1 MQLLKRL
8 CETPGVSGFEREV
21 QSIVIGEL
29 ERTCDEVHTD
39 RVGNVIGR
47 KKAVKRA
54 SRKKPLKIMFAA
66 HVDEIGFM
74 VRHIDDDGFISFAP
88 IGGFD
93 PRLLLGRRVL
103 VHGRKDVRGVIAPQ
117 PGCILTAEDKKKIV
131 EIKDMVIDVA
141 MPAEKV
147 NKLVCV
153 GDVISLDQDFRRLN
167 DSVVTGRNFD
177 DRVGVYCMLEAMKRI
192 ADNRAEV
199 YAVST
204 VQEEVGLRGVPA
216 AAFSVEP
223 DIGIAIDGSLASDVP
238 YASAKDKNCFLGRG
252 TGVYIMDRLTIGHP
266 DLVRTLIDLCEK
278 HEIKYQ
284 RNIGGGTDASV
295 IQRSKLGAMCTTI
308 GAPTRYMHSTVQL
321 CHLDDIEQTI
331 MLLKVFAEHAHE
343 MDGGR

>member
-21 QSIVIGEL
+21 QGIVIGEL
-29 ERTCDEVHTD
+29 ERSCDDVHTD

-167 DSVVTGRNFD
+167 DKVVTGRNFD

-238 YASAKDKNCFLGRG
+238 YASAKDKNCFLG
-252 TGVYIMDRLTIGHP
+252 
-266 DLVRTLIDLCEK
+266 
-278 HEIKYQ
+278 
-284 RNIGGGTDASV
+284 
-295 IQRSKLGAMCTTI
+295 
-308 GAPTRYMHSTVQL
+308 
-321 CHLDDIEQTI
+321 
-331 MLLKVFAEHAHE
+331 
-343 MDGGR
+343 